1 MGSRDKHRGKR
12 LQKIMKCFCSGDMV
26 KEEETMVPNSSE
38 SLATKDYFSSTA
50 SGISGQ
56 DGQVE
61 RRLDSG
67 NIEQAESSLRES
79 GILNYEVG
87 FLCSLIVYCISK
99 I

>member
-1 MGSRDKHRGKR
+1 MGSRDKQRGKR
-12 LQKIMKCFCSGDMV
+12 LQKIMKCFCSGDMG

-87 FLCSLIVYCISK
+87 FLCSLMVYCISD